1 MKKKKLIKK
10 QIQKENT
17 VILEIGVEEIPAD
30 YLKPAALQLQE
41 DIKKALEEK
50 RIGCK
55 EAVSFYTVRRFV
67 LLLKGMDEKQKDLS
81 FEKKGPRQDIAYKD
95 GKLNDIGKS
104 FLQKNSA
111 SEKDLKIKD
120 EKGQKYLFL
129 DVFEKG
135 RTAKAVLAE
144 MFPEIIKNLR
154 FPKSMTWEA
163 SHAVFARPVRWILCL
178 FNGELV
184 PFAFGP
190 VKSGNKTRLH
200 KFEDENK
207 EAIVKDAASYF
218 AIMKKSSILL
228 SQEERKAEIEKKI
241 SSILSKKKLKI
252 LPDPVLLEKIAGS
265 VETVSVMLGEYDE
278 KYLFLPK
285 EVIIT
290 AMREH
295 QRYFAVLKQNGQ
307 FTNYFVNVRDGSDKN
322 NAFIAKQHA
331 KVLFSRLND
340 AEFFYKEDL
349 KQPLENCNAKL
360 KEAVFITGLGT
371 MYEKMERLKILSARA
386 KELFG
391 YGDTVALQL
400 AAYLCK
406 ADLMT
411 NMVGEKEY
419 VGLRGFMG
427 GVYLKKQGGEEKIY
441 RAVAEHYYPVMA
453 GDRLP
458 STTEGLLLSV
468 MDKIDNITGFYIA
481 GFKPTGSKDPYAV
494 RRQALN
500 IIYIVLEKKLGVD
513 LAFLVYESALAYKKQ
528 LNKDCD
534 INEIIEFLRQREIN
548 YLKDKGQDYDIVSAV
563 ASGKKLC
570 ALDDYDKAAV
580 LTGAR
585 KAEKSFNDIIFALS
599 RINNILPE
607 GYKPAAVSTE
617 LFDAAEEKALYEK
630 FLACRP
636 GIAELIKL
644 KKFKECFALIASF
657 KPEIDAYFDKVLVNA
672 KDAAKKDNRLNMLAE
687 MKEAFFE
694 FADFSKIVIDRK

>member
-1 MKKKKLIKK
+1 
-10 QIQKENT
+10 
-17 VILEIGVEEIPAD
+17 
-30 YLKPAALQLQE
+30 
-41 DIKKALEEK
+41 
-50 RIGCK
+50 
-55 EAVSFYTVRRFV
+55 VRRFV
-67 LLLKGMDEKQKDLS
+67 LVLKGVDKKQKDLS
-81 FEKKGPRQDIAYKD
+81 SEKKGPRLDVAYKD
-95 GKLNDIGKS
+95 GRINDIGKS
-104 FLQKNSA
+104 FLKKNGV
-111 SEKDLKIKD
+111 SEKDLKIKE
-120 EKGQKYLFL
+120 EKGQKYMFL

-135 RTAKAVLAE
+135 RPAKTVLAE
-144 MFPEIIKNLR
+144 IFPEIIKNLR
-154 FPKSMTWEA
+154 FPKSMTWEE
-163 SHAVFARPVRWILCL
+163 SHAAFARPVRWILCM
-178 FNGELV
+178 FNREVV
-184 PFAFGP
+184 PFKFGP

-200 KFEDENK
+200 KFVDSNR
-207 EAIVKDAASYF
+207 EAVVEDAASYF
-218 AIMKKSSILL
+218 GTMKKCGIVL
-228 SQEERKAEIEKKI
+228 SQEERKTEIEKKT
-241 SSILSKKKLKI
+241 SSLLAKKKLKM
-252 LPDPVLLEKIAGS
+252 LPDPRLLDLLAGS
-265 VETVSVMLGEYDE
+265 VETVSVMPGEFDE
-278 KYLFLPK
+278 KYLALPK
-285 EVIIT
+285 EVAIT

-295 QRYFAVLKQNGQ
+295 QRYFAVLTPAGK
-307 FTNYFVNVRDGSDKN
+307 FTNYFVNVMDGGDKN

-331 KVLFSRLND
+331 KVLFSRLKD
-340 AEFFYKEDL
+340 AEFFYNEDL
-349 KQPLENCNAKL
+349 KQPLESFNAKL

-371 MYEKMERLKILSARA
+371 MYEKMERLKMLAARA
-386 KELFG
+386 KEIFG
-391 YGDTVALQL
+391 YEDIVALQL

-419 VGLRGFMG
+419 AGLRGFMG
-427 GVYLKKQGGEEKIY
+427 GEYLKKQGGEEKIY

-458 STTEGLLLSV
+458 STTGGLLLSV

-500 IIYIVLEKKLGVD
+500 IIYILMEKKLCID

-534 INEIIEFLRQREIN
+534 INEILEFLRQREIN

-570 ALDDYDKAAV
+570 VLDDYDKAAV

-599 RINNILPE
+599 RVNNILPKDF
-607 GYKPAAVSTE
+607 KPAPVNPV
-617 LFDAAEEKALYEK
+617 LFDAAEEKTLYEK
-630 FLACRP
+630 FLDCSA
-636 GIAELIKL
+636 GVTELLKL
-644 KKFKECFALIASF
+644 KKFAECFALIASF

-672 KDAAKKDNRLNMLAE
+672 QDAAKKDNRLNMLAE